1 MQLTPEQLKVYKLKK
16 AQAILEEEKIDTK
29 ELKAKIEK
37 YVKLDKNR

>member
-1 MQLTPEQLKVYKLKK
+1 MTLTPDQQKIYQLKK
-16 AQAILEEEKIDTK
+16 AQAILEEEKVDTK